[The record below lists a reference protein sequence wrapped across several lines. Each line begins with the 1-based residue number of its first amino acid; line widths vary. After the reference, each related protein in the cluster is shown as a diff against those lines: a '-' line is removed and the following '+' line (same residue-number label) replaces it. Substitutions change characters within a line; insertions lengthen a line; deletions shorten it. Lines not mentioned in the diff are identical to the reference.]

1 MVERSNKQEVN
12 ETTLASFKISQEL
25 WQRFQARCIEQ
36 DSTTPKVLNQLIIN
50 YLEQTDK
57 NNTEKNSQL
66 SPMNLEEI
74 LTQKLEEIVED
85 YLQKNLEHYLS
96 HQVENRL
103 DQLIE
108 QVFERHLKFNI
119 NDPVKSEP
127 SAPTSPPE
135 QPQPTLP
142 QRKNDILTL
151 KSAKE
156 LGEILGVSAPYITT
170 LNRIGEL
177 QQRGWEDSGK
187 RRGKTILYKP
197 ID

>member
-57 NNTEKNSQL
+57 NPQY
-66 SPMNLEEI
+66 SPLNLEQI
-74 LTQKLEEIVED
+74 LSQKMEEFVED
-85 YLQKNLEHYLS
+85 YLQQNLEHYLS
-96 HQVENRL
+96 NQVENRL
-103 DQLIE
+103 NQLI
-108 QVFERHLKFNI
+108 QQAFEHHLQFNI
-119 NDPVKSEP
+119 SDSVKSES

-135 QPQPTLP
+135 QPQPTQP

-151 KSAKE
+151 KTAKE

-177 QQRGWEDSGK
+177 QERGWEDSGK

>member
-108 QVFERHLKFNI
+108 KVFERHLKFNI
-119 NDPVKSEP
+119 SDPVRSEP

-135 QPQPTLP
+135 QPQPTRSP
-142 QRKNDILTL
+142 RKNDILTL
-151 KSAKE
+151 KTAKE

>member
-1 MVERSNKQEVN
+1 LVERSNKQEVN
-12 ETTLASFKISQEL
+12 EQTLASFKISQEL

-36 DSTTPKVLNQLIIN
+36 DSTTPKVLSQLIIN

-57 NNTEKNSQL
+57 NPTANSQSSPINLEQILTEK
-66 SPMNLEEI
+66 MA
-74 LTQKLEEIVED
+74 EIVED
-85 YLQKNLEHYLS
+85 YIQKNLENYLS
-96 HQVENRL
+96 NQVENRL
-103 DQLIE
+103 DKLIQ

-119 NDPVKSEP
+119 NEQARSEP
-127 SAPTSPPE
+127 SAPTSTPE
-135 QPQPTLP
+135 KPQPKAP
-142 QRKNDILTL
+142 QRKNNVLTL
-151 KSAKE
+151 KTAKE